1 MYLGYWAEEVYP
13 RPLEDDGLCGE
24 CGRRPASWG
33 DWLCSQCR
41 QELESRL
48 EEALADDTVQ
58 NAPERPQ
65 EAPGAAFS
73 AE

>member
-1 MYLGYWAEEVYP
+1 MYLGYWVHGTLP
-13 RPLEDDGLCGE
+13 RLESDGLCWE

-33 DWLCSQCR
+33 DWLCPRCR
-41 QELESRL
+41 RRL
-48 EEALADDTVQ
+48 EESLAPDADDTVQ